1 MGAATLRGASAEAL
15 ADLGERLGKPATLGE
30 AATIG
35 GELFSVA
42 DLLRTDAALR
52 RVATDASLPAEAKQG
67 LARQI
72 FEGKVGK
79 ASLAIVEA
87 AFGHRWTSQRDL
99 PDVLERLSEVATAR
113 STGAKAGQLADEL
126 FGVARLLATNP
137 ELRDALAN
145 PGRSVADRVALVDA
159 VLGGSVL
166 PATSTLTKQALAGTY
181 GTLTGAL
188 EVYRSVVADTVG
200 EGVATVRVA
209 QPLGDADRD
218 RLQQALSRQYR
229 REIHLN
235 EVVDPELIGGVRV
248 EIGDDVI
255 DGTVAGRLDDA
266 RRRLAG

>member
-1 MGAATLRGASAEAL
+1 MLRGASAEAL
-15 ADLGERLGKPATLGE
+15 ADLRERLGRPATLDE
-30 AATIG
+30 AATTG
-35 GELFSVA
+35 DELFSVA
-42 DLLRTDAALR
+42 ELLRADAALR

-72 FEGKVGK
+72 FDGKVGAPTLK
-79 ASLAIVEA
+79 VVEA

-99 PDVLERLSEVATAR
+99 PDVLERLSEVAIAR

-126 FGVARLLATNP
+126 FGVGRLLATNP

-145 PGRSVADRVALVDA
+145 PGRSVDDRVALVDT
-159 VLGGSVL
+159 VLSDKVL
-166 PATSTLTKQALAGTY
+166 PATATLTKQALAGTY
-181 GTLTGAL
+181 GTLSSAL
-188 EVYRSVVADTVG
+188 EVYRSVVADSVG

-209 QPLGDADRD
+209 QPLGERDLD
-218 RLQQALSRQYR
+218 RLRTALSRQYG
-229 REIHLN
+229 REVHVN
-235 EVVDPELIGGVRV
+235 EVVDPEVIGGLRV